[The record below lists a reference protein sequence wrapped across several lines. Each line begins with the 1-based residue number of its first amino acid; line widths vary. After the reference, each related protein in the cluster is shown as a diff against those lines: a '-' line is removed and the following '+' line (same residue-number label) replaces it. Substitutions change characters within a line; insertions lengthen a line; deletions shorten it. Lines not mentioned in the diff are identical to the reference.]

1 MAATVPAWGTQ
12 RSSSGRSNRQVS
24 KQRPRQRAVRP
35 ASGSRELPRSSQ
47 AAARERMQARALAAP
62 SRQAPVGKYVAFTLL
77 GALVAALVLLL
88 PGLSAEASRGT
99 SESHATSV
107 VTVNP
112 GDSLWTV
119 AQRSMPDV
127 DTRSAVIELRKA
139 NNLVGSEL
147 VAGQQLVIPSP

>member
-12 RSSSGRSNRQVS
+12 RRSSARSNRHAAAQP
-24 KQRPRQRAVRP
+24 PRQRAARP
-35 ASGSRELPRSSQ
+35 RSTRGALPRSSQ
-47 AAARERMQARALAAP
+47 AAARERMQARALAVSSP
-62 SRQAPVGKYVAFTLL
+62 KAPVGRYVAFTLL

-99 SESHATSV
+99 SESHATSI
-107 VTVNP
+107 VTVDP

-127 DTRSAVIELRKA
+127 DTRSAVIELRKV

-147 VAGQQLVIPSP
+147 VVGQQLVIPGP